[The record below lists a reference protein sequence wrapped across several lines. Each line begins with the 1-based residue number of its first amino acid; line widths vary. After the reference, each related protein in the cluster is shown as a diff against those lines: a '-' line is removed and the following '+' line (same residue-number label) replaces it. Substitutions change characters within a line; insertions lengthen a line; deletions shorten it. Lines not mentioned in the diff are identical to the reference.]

1 MSVVN
6 DLRLARKL
14 KAAGFQNSLRT
25 IYEARRADLPLS
37 YALAFLE
44 KESAKGQ
51 NVFGHDPVRNP
62 IKGGKVTKSRYLQ
75 YKRYRQKGFG
85 MQGVGPMQLTYY
97 TLQDEADHLGGC
109 WKPKYNM
116 RVGFKLAAS
125 LIKEHG
131 KYDGVTRY
139 NGSGAAAHAY
149 ANDWLHKQKRW
160 HRYVS

>member
-1 MSVVN
+1 MSVVS

-14 KAAGFQNSLRT
+14 KSAGFQNSLRT
-25 IYEARRADLPLS
+25 IYEARRANLPLS

-62 IKGGKVTKSRYLQ
+62 VKGGRVSKSRYLA
-75 YKRYRQKGFG
+75 YKRYRNAGLG
-85 MQGVGPMQLTYY
+85 AQGVGPMQLTYPGF
-97 TLQDEADHLGGC
+97 QEEADRMGGC

-116 RVGFKLAAS
+116 RVGFRHAAG
-125 LIKEHG
+125 LVKQYG
-131 KYDGVTRY
+131 KFKGAAHY
-139 NGSGAAAHAY
+139 NGSGPRAEAY
-149 ANDWLHKQKRW
+149 ARDWLSKQQKW